1 MSCLMFIDEKE
12 MKVLKG
18 MIEDCK
24 MVDADEII
32 PPQYSRLVCVLDY
45 KIRLEEYKESLRQQ
59 VAQKIVEDGAAE

>member
-12 MKVLKG
+12 MEVLKG

-32 PPQYSRLVCVLDY
+32 PPQYSRLIGVLDY
-45 KIRLEEYKESLRQQ
+45 KIRLEEHKEKLRPQ
-59 VAQKIVEDGAAE
+59 VVQKIAEDGVAE